1 MAKKPGGGSTLGAIR
16 RSPSGGA
23 QAEFARMSAVRKKH
37 MRGECVERGSSG
49 EMSMSK
55 LAGIHKV
62 PKGTQGT
69 RD

>member
-1 MAKKPGGGSTLGAIR
+1 MAKKPGGSSTLGKIR
-16 RSPSGGA
+16 RSPSSSA
-23 QAEFARMSAVRKKH
+23 QAEFIAMQARRKAHYK
-37 MRGECVERGSSG
+37 GECFERGASG